1 MVDINKINETPKAL
15 GGVTQKTPKE
25 QATEEFKNAL
35 NQAMDSRGK
44 TGEAH
49 RLEEIASTRPI
60 MAGSPAVVTGEAEKL
75 LDILENY
82 TNQLESPR
90 ASLKQIATVVDKMTA
105 QADALLSEAKNLGS
119 NHLELKKIATQTV
132 ITAQTES
139 LKFQRGDYL
148 S

>member
-1 MVDINKINETPKAL
+1 MVNINQINETSQAL
-15 GGVTQKTPKE
+15 GGLNKKSPKE

-35 NQAMDSRGK
+35 NQAMDSQTKAGK
-44 TGEAH
+44 AEQLG
-49 RLEEIASTRPI
+49 EIASSRPI

-75 LDILENY
+75 LDMLENY
-82 TNQLESPR
+82 TSQLESPGT
-90 ASLKQIATVVDKMTA
+90 SLKQIATMVDKMTA
-105 QADALLSEAKNLGS
+105 QAEALLSETKNLGS